1 MSQFAHAAEDDT
13 MYHSVYRDDEDVQ
26 SLSFS
31 VIQDCPV
38 DQDNASSDN
47 SFESSWT
54 GISDDEDIET
64 ETSSPSEGKLSAG
77 DLPLKE
83 GEIRAIPDKVD
94 AEEDNSHCSCGSQA
108 GGDEEKDHGGVE
120 FLGLVLALDDLP
132 DVQHTEAIVG
142 PEPLEDE
149 PANLTSIST
158 SLAALDAKIDAI
170 LSSITPPTQAQPDPR
185 IKTLEKQLDSV
196 QGLLANQKNFVSE
209 LELELGDALRDVEER
224 DNAIKEHNN
233 TISIMN
239 DDQREREAQI
249 QDMESKLA
257 KANELLANEEK
268 KRKDVEEKL
277 KKGCHAKRKSDARD
291 GGVQVSLVKSSTDV
305 QAQAGAGVD
314 VSNVS
319 AVSDEYSLLSVKYK
333 EAMREHE
340 TQLGLKDA
348 RIDELEHHLEEV
360 KADLQASHD
369 GMDRLRAKFEAQDAE
384 ADALEEQMRALET
397 ENELLRH
404 KTDSLENEVTQ
415 LEGLLDHAV
424 KRRDDLGAESREH
437 RQATLGCR
445 KEVEQLKSALEMKSE
460 GITTLR
466 KQASS
471 FQNVFQQQEITIAE
485 LTQNAEDH
493 KAETQ
498 ALRIQLERSTS
509 QLTDSQKMF
518 KLSKKAQQ
526 KNFDAQ
532 IDSMNQALAAE
543 KARSQEIADLEKA
556 TRKALELKEESC
568 RKAFEELRRVRRSG
582 EALKQEK
589 ETRSKYYNQRGG
601 QGGHG
606 FWQDKTHKSYK

>member
-26 SLSFS
+26 SLSFF
-31 VIQDCPV
+31 VIQDRPV

-54 GISDDEDIET
+54 GISDDEDIEA
-64 ETSSPSEGKLSAG
+64 ETSSPSEGNLSAG

-120 FLGLVLALDDLP
+120 FLELVLALDDLP

-142 PEPLEDE
+142 PEPLEAE

-233 TISIMN
+233 TISVMN

-291 GGVQVSLVKSSTDV
+291 GGVQASLVKSSTDV

-319 AVSDEYSLLSVKYK
+319 A

-369 GMDRLRAKFEAQDAE
+369 GMDRLRVKLEAQDAE

-404 KTDSLENEVTQ
+404 KKDLLENEVTQ

-471 FQNVFQQQEITIAE
+471 LQNVFQQQEITIAE

-532 IDSMNQALAAE
+532 IDSMNQTLAAE

-556 TRKALELKEESC
+556 TREVLELKEESC

-582 EALKQEK
+582 SGEALKQEK
-589 ETRSKYYNQRGG
+589 ETRSKYHNQRGG

-606 FWQDKTHKSYK
+606 LWQDKTHKSYK

>member
-1 MSQFAHAAEDDT
+1 MSQFVHAAEDDM
-13 MYHSVYRDDEDVQ
+13 MYHSVYGDDEDVQ

-31 VIQDCPV
+31 VIQDRPI
-38 DQDNASSDN
+38 DQDNASSDI

-54 GISDDEDIET
+54 GISDDEDIKAET
-64 ETSSPSEGKLSAG
+64 GSPSEGKLSTG
-77 DLPLKE
+77 DLPSKE
-83 GEIRAIPDKVD
+83 EEIRAIPDEVD
-94 AEEDNSHCSCGSQA
+94 VEEDDSYCSCGSQA

-120 FLGLVLALDDLP
+120 FLEPVLALDDLP

-149 PANLTSIST
+149 PANLASIST

-185 IKTLEKQLDSV
+185 IKALEKQLDSV
-196 QGLLANQKNFVSE
+196 QGLLANEKNFVSK

-224 DNAIKEHNN
+224 DNAIKEHND
-233 TISIMN
+233 TISTMN
-239 DDQREREAQI
+239 NDQREREAQI
-249 QDMESKLA
+249 QDMELKLA
-257 KANELLANEEK
+257 KANELLTAEEK
-268 KRKDVEEKL
+268 KRNNVEEKL

-291 GGVQVSLVKSSTDV
+291 GGVQVAPVKSSAGV
-305 QAQAGAGVD
+305 PAQAGAVVD
-314 VSNVS
+314 VFNYS
-319 AVSDEYSLLSVKYK
+319 AASDEYSLLSVQYD
-333 EAMREHE
+333 EAMREHV

-360 KADLQASHD
+360 KADLEASRD
-369 GMDRLRAKFEAQDAE
+369 GMDRLRTKFEAQDAE
-384 ADALEEQMRALET
+384 ADTLEEQICALET
-397 ENELLRH
+397 DNESLRH
-404 KTDSLENEVTQ
+404 KKDSLENEVMR

-424 KRRDDLGAESREH
+424 KRRDDIEAESREH

-445 KEVEQLKSALEMKSE
+445 KEVEQLKSALETKSE

-471 FQNVFQQQEITIAE
+471 LQNVIQQQEATIAE
-485 LTQNAEDH
+485 LTQNAEDR
-493 KAETQ
+493 KVETQ

-532 IDSMNQALAAE
+532 IASMNQTLAAE
-543 KARSQEIADLEKA
+543 KTRSQEIANSEKA
-556 TRKALELKEESC
+556 TRKALELKEEDC
-568 RKAFEELRRVRRSG
+568 RKALEELRRVRRSG
-582 EALKQEK
+582 DALK
-589 ETRSKYYNQRGG
+589 

-606 FWQDKTHKSYK
+606 LWQDRMHKSYK